1 MPQSVLE
8 SWFMNNSKLTQTT
21 ESMILNIPIT
31 KKLFPRVGSLV
42 SYTFTPFESLNRI
55 AFAVR
60 GGSPLDYA
68 FRLISEGGEIPPYI
82 IELPQIGIL
91 VAKFHLKLKGVVD
104 SASGRDRISSNV

>member
-1 MPQSVLE
+1 ML
-8 SWFMNNSKLTQTT
+8 NLT
-21 ESMILNIPIT
+21 IPRP

-91 VAKFHLKLKGVVD
+91 VAKFHLKLKGVD
-104 SASGRDRISSNV
+104 SASGRDRISSYV